1 MTEQEIREMIAESGK
16 MKIRDVMAYFKV
28 HAKKPYDAKLV
39 RLNAKEM
46 INESKKFYGGWG

>member
-28 HAKKPYDAKLV
+28 HAKKTYDVKLV
-39 RLNAKEM
+39 RRNAKEM
-46 INESKKFYGGWG
+46 IDEAKKYWGESF